1 MYTKERFASR
11 LYNLRSQKNMSA
23 RMMSELVGKN
33 SGYIN
38 TIENKKALP
47 AMNVFFSIC
56 EYLGIEPKDFFD
68 DEDNLYPSLLNEIIA
83 DMKTLSYDQLV
94 NLSAIVKGLKK

>member
-1 MYTKERFASR
+1 MYTKKRFAAR
-11 LYNLRSQKNMSA
+11 LYQLRSQKNMSA
-23 RMMSELVGKN
+23 RMMSELVGRN

-38 TIENKKALP
+38 TIENEKSLP
-47 AMNVFFSIC
+47 TMNVFFSIC
-56 EYLGIEPKDFFD
+56 DYLGIEPKDFFD
-68 DEDNLYPSLLNEIIA
+68 DMENSYPSLLNEIIG